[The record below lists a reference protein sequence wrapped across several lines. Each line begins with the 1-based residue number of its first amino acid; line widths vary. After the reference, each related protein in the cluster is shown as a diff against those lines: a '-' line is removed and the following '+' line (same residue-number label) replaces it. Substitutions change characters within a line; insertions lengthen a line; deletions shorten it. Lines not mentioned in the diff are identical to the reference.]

1 MPDLATLILLIP
13 SVLAALTVHEYAHGW
28 VAYQLG
34 DPTAKSLGR
43 LTLNPLAHLD
53 PIGTILLIVAFFGW
67 AKPVPVNPLNF
78 RNPRRDMIWVALAGP
93 FSNVLLAALIGFSLQ
108 PLINYGL
115 MEPFGTVYQMMT
127 LAVFINLMLAL
138 FNLLPIPPLDG
149 SKVVAGLLPIRY
161 LGIWLKF
168 EQIGPM
174 LLLAIIII
182 ANFAHIPI
190 FRSTIMPVADL
201 LYTLFTGGAPMV
213 R

>member
-1 MPDLATLILLIP
+1 MPDLATLVLLIP

-34 DPTAKSLGR
+34 DPTAKMMGR

-93 FSNVLLAALIGFSLQ
+93 VSNVILAALIGFSLQ
-108 PLINYGL
+108 PLIEYRI
-115 MEPFGTVYQMMT
+115 MEPFGPIYQMMT

-149 SKVVAGLLPIRY
+149 SKVIAGLIPVQY
-161 LGIWLKF
+161 LGMWLNF
-168 EQIGPM
+168 ERIGPM
-174 LLLAIIII
+174 LLLGVIIV
-182 ANFAHIPI
+182 ASVAHIPI
-190 FRSTIMPVADL
+190 FQSTIMPVADL
-201 LYTLFTGGAPMV
+201 LYTLFTGGAPMMN
-213 R
+213 